1 MNKEDFAKIKEIID
15 ASLENHLIAVHEE
28 ISEVGTELRTA
39 IDGLAKD
46 ARYGFD
52 AANRK
57 MSRIDTRID
66 NEAFARSEL
75 ERRIRRV
82 LPDLPKGSRP

>member
-1 MNKEDFAKIKEIID
+1 MNKEDFAQIKSIID
-15 ASLENHLIAVHEE
+15 ASLEMHLAAVHEE

-52 AANRK
+52 AASRK
-57 MSRIDTRID
+57 ISRLDTRVD
-66 NEAFARSEL
+66 NEGFARSEL
-75 ERRIRRV
+75 ERRVRRV
-82 LPDLPKGSRP
+82 LPDLPKGNRP

>member
-1 MNKEDFAKIKEIID
+1 MNEKDFAQIKSIID
-15 ASLENHLIAVHEE
+15 ASLEMHLAAVHEE

-52 AANRK
+52 AASRK
-57 MSRIDTRID
+57 ISRLDTRVD
-66 NEAFARSEL
+66 NEGYARSEL
-75 ERRIRRV
+75 ERRVRRV
-82 LPDLPKGSRP
+82 LPDLPKSSRP